1 MLPGSKYNS
10 INSHHTF
17 WSLVILNYIENSWKF
32 RTHVTVG
39 TKLWSILLPHLSETE
54 RCYRCQQGK
63 LLPTAIV
70 STKMGEL
77 RVPYLGMSEGQ
88 KKSRAKSCKF
98 GDLVWR
104 FRLLR
109 QLRRLHIS
117 AVSCDCDFGNQKFE
131 APKPCSIFQQHLRL
145 YLTWFNLFLPLQL
158 WQLKPLLGHPSQMLG
173 PWCTGSCNRIRFA
186 QTSCISGVV
195 VGMMLDDGCQSA
207 WVRSYSMF
215 IMSGS
220 RWKTFSMLL
229 LKAGHIVRCFEIL

>member
-1 MLPGSKYNS
+1 ML
-10 INSHHTF
+10 
-17 WSLVILNYIENSWKF
+17 
-32 RTHVTVG
+32 G

-88 KKSRAKSCKF
+88 KISRAKSCKF

-104 FRLLR
+104 FCLLR

-131 APKPCSIFQQHLRL
+131 APKPCRIFQQHLRL

-195 VGMMLDDGCQSA
+195 VGMMLDDVRCQSA
-207 WVRSYSMF
+207 WVRFYSMF

-229 LKAGHIVRCFEIL
+229 MKAGHIVRCFEIL